1 MIRVVPNHAKFNG
14 PGPGPGF
21 SVLSLAQEAPVAA
34 GPLTNGC
41 IKLTVTVWT
50 EELSDRDNKGIDPEE

>member
-34 GPLTNGC
+34 GPLTNGS